1 MRIWP
6 HLADGEGHFLA
17 LLVKGERSWD
27 AVESTVNADEKKNS
41 KKGGRKNGRAK
52 EDAALTEAVA
62 AFRTFEKE
70 NLKDTEHLENGKKFL
85 MFGENLYLVPE
96 VMPDLKGLKVL
107 RPGLHLGSAKKDRF
121 EPSHALAL
129 ALKKK

>member
-17 LLVKGERSWD
+17 LLVKGEAILGWLWK
-27 AVESTVNADEKKNS
+27 STVERRRKSKNS
-41 KKGGRKNGRAK
+41 KKGGRKKDVRK

-70 NLKDTEHLENGKKFL
+70 NLKDTEHLENRKEDF
-85 MFGENLYLVPE
+85 
-96 VMPDLKGLKVL
+96 
-107 RPGLHLGSAKKDRF
+107 
-121 EPSHALAL
+121 
-129 ALKKK
+129 